1 MLNLYGSV
9 LTSIQHLTV
18 VSKHDGSDSTALPNE
33 NGQLGVGLL
42 QINIV
47 AFNKLPTKKTYL
59 EYKFQYHLHQPH
71 QTQSNGLLHSYTTQT
86 LNRAA
91 HSQTEKQSVWLP
103 ETTTSELRTK

>member
-42 QINIV
+42 QIDIV
-47 AFNKLPTKKTYL
+47 AFNKLPTNKTHYRHHFHKNYVPHRIYAKAYCNHTL
-59 EYKFQYHLHQPH
+59 ELAIDLELYQY
-71 QTQSNGLLHSYTTQT
+71 T
-86 LNRAA
+86 
-91 HSQTEKQSVWLP
+91 V
-103 ETTTSELRTK
+103 